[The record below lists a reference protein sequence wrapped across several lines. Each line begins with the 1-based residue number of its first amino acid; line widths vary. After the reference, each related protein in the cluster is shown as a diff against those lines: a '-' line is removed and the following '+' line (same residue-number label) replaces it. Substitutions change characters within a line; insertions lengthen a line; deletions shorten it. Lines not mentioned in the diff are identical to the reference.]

1 MPVSKLVSG
10 RNLIDKLLAYPNI
23 CSIPNSMTVLDDM
36 WKIMDTM
43 IEVKERG
50 VYNLTNPGTAEHNWI
65 LQKYKEMIHP
75 QHTWNLISYEEQKK
89 YITSERSNNEMTTHK
104 LESFCKEYDLELLSI
119 QKSIL
124 RCLQRRVDE
133 NLTHIQ
139 N

>member
-1 MPVSKLVSG
+1 
-10 RNLIDKLLAYPNI
+10 
-23 CSIPNSMTVLDDM
+23 MTVLDDM

-133 NLTHIQ
+133 NLTRIQ